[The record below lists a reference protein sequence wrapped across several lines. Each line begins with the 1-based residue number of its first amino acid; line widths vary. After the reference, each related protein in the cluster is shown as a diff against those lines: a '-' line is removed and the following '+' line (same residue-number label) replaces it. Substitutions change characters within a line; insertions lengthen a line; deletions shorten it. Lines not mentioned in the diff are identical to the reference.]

1 MYQYILFDLDGTLTE
16 SGEGIINSA
25 KYALAKMGIGD
36 YDETCLLRFIGPP
49 LQESFRTLIG
59 LSEQDTDLAI
69 KYYREYYQE
78 KGWCENRVYDGIED
92 LLKQLKDM
100 QKTLIVATSKP
111 EDMARKI
118 LQYFHLDSYFT
129 YIAGASNG
137 PERIK
142 KEDVIRYALSVCKI
156 SNLSSAVMVGD
167 RSQDVNGA
175 KAVGLDCIGV
185 LYGYGGREELKQAGA
200 KNIAVPVQDV
210 FNYV

>member
-25 KYALAKMGIGD
+25 KYALAKMGIRD
-36 YDETCLLRFIGPP
+36 YDESCLSRFIGPP

-78 KGWCENRVYDGIED
+78 KGWCENRVYDGIEG

-100 QKTLIVATSKP
+100 HKTLIVATSKP

-137 PERIK
+137 PERVK

-156 SNLSSAVMVGD
+156 SDLSLAVMVGD

-175 KAVGLDCIGV
+175 KAVGMDCIGV
-185 LYGYGGREELKQAGA
+185 LYGYGDWEELEQAGA
-200 KNIAVPVQDV
+200 KNIAVTAPDV